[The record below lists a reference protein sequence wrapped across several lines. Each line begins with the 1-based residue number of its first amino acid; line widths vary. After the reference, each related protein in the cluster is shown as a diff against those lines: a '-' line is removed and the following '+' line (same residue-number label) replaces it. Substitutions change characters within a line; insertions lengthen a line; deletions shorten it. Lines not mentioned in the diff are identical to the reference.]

1 MVQTDIFWSYTMG
14 ATFAAAASKQLK
26 RDYDATQGTRWFQ
39 SNYFIYA
46 LLFLACLF
54 APTGSYLLWDF
65 PQWETMQIATSHAAI
80 PAWFVALF
88 AISNVL
94 LGVLG
99 YWAAYSFIKKGK
111 TPLAWLQVVMGYV
124 IMTVVLTYGWD
135 GTGWQ
140 RFLYDPSSHGGKLW
154 APGRYDGIAFFSG
167 NVAHA
172 LYGMGIIV
180 LPFLFVPVV
189 KWMRE

>member
-1 MVQTDIFWSYTMG
+1 MVQTDIFWSYAIG

-26 RDYDATQGTRWFQ
+26 RDYDDSKDNRW
-39 SNYFIYA
+39 SRSKYFVYTV
-46 LLFLACLF
+46 LFLACLF

-80 PAWFVALF
+80 PAWFVSLF

-99 YWAAYSFIKKGK
+99 YRVGYGLIKRGRVH
-111 TPLAWLQVVMGYV
+111 LAWLQVAAGYL

-140 RFLYDPSSHGGKLW
+140 RFLYDSTTHNGKLW
-154 APGRYDGIAFFSG
+154 APGMYDGIAFFSG

-180 LPFLFVPVV
+180 LPFLLVPVV
-189 KWMRE
+189 KWIRE

>member
-1 MVQTDIFWSYTMG
+1 MVQTDIFWSYAIG
-14 ATFAAAASKQLK
+14 ATFAAAASRQLK
-26 RDYDATQGTRWFQ
+26 KDYDASKDTRWFQ
-39 SNYFIYA
+39 SKHFVYA
-46 LLFLACLF
+46 VLFLACLF

-65 PQWETMQIATSHAAI
+65 PQWETMQIAASHAAI
-80 PAWFVALF
+80 PAWFVSLF

-99 YWAAYSFIKKGK
+99 YWVGYGLIKRGRVH
-111 TPLAWLQVVMGYV
+111 LAWLQVGIGYL
-124 IMTVVLTYGWD
+124 IMAVVLTYGWD

-140 RFLYDPSSHGGKLW
+140 RFLYDSTVHNGKLW
-154 APGRYDGIAFFSG
+154 APGMYDGIAFFSG

-180 LPFLFVPVV
+180 LPFLLVPVV
-189 KWMRE
+189 KWIRE